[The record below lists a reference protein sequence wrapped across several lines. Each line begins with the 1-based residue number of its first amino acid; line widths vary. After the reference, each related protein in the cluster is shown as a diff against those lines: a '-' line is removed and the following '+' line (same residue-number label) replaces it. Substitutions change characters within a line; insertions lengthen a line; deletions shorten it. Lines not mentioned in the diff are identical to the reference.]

1 MFAGCW
7 PPVRLGLTAEA
18 PPRALQA
25 GGAGKSE
32 EDDDGRGDDGR
43 RGVAGLLLL
52 PAVVHQ
58 AVQGPGA
65 GPGGRR
71 SRAAAMLGAVEHA
84 VAHGALP
91 GEDLLRSRGLCPG
104 AGGLYAGAAAAL
116 RRLRWSDPR
125 LAVQF
130 LRLAER
136 AYADRLDDDDAARS
150 RQRAGPGAWARSR
163 RPPSSLHRSSRRGED
178 AGAPGLTSS
187 PAENQKQSS
196 PLPACAPQA
205 RAGAG

>member
-1 MFAGCW
+1 M
-7 PPVRLGLTAEA
+7 TACNTF
-18 PPRALQA
+18 ALQA
-25 GGAGKSE
+25 GGTGDT
-32 EDDDGRGDDGR
+32 DDDDDDDCRGDDGR

-116 RRLRWSDPR
+116 RRLRGSDPR

-136 AYADRLDDDDAARS
+136 ACADLRDDDDGARS
-150 RQRAGPGAWARSR
+150 RQRAGPGARSR
-163 RPPSSLHRSSRRGED
+163 ATSSLF
-178 AGAPGLTSS
+178 P
-187 PAENQKQSS
+187 PPQQ
-196 PLPACAPQA
+196 PL
-205 RAGAG
+205 R